1 MRSIFPYIFIAL
13 SIGLFM
19 VFVRPMYKDISLLR
33 GDVTAYNLALAH
45 STDLQKVR
53 DDLASKYSN
62 ITGANKERL
71 SHFLPNSVDNI
82 QLMLELEKMASAR
95 GMILK
100 NITFA
105 PPSSI
110 DDTSSGVAGYGTFD
124 MQFRTQASYET
135 FSLFLKDL
143 EHNLRQIDVKGISFS
158 VSDASKQVG
167 LPQDTYEFSLKI
179 KTYWLK
185 Y

>member
-1 MRSIFPYIFIAL
+1 MKSIFPYIFIAL
-13 SIGLFM
+13 SVGLFL
-19 VFVRPMYKDISLLR
+19 VFVRPIYKDIKLLR
-33 GDVTAYNLALAH
+33 EDVTAYNLALTH

-62 ITGANKERL
+62 ITPANKERL
-71 SHFLPNSVDNI
+71 AHFLPNSVDNI

-95 GMILK
+95 GMTLK

-105 PPSSI
+105 PPQGEES
-110 DDTSSGVAGYGTFD
+110 TVGANKYGTFD
-124 MQFRTQASYET
+124 LQFRTQASYET
-135 FSLFLKDL
+135 FVLFLKDL
-143 EHNLRQIDVKGISFS
+143 ERNLRQIDVQLVTFS
-158 VSDASKQVG
+158 VSDASKQILLDPNV
-167 LPQDTYEFSLKI
+167 YEFTLKI

>member
-13 SIGLFM
+13 SFALFA
-19 VFVRPMYKDISLLR
+19 VFVRPMYNDIKLLR
-33 GDVTAYNLALAH
+33 SDVTAYNLALAH

-62 ITGANKERL
+62 ITPANKERL

-82 QLMLELEKMASAR
+82 QLMLELEKMATLR
-95 GMILK
+95 GITLK

-105 PPSSI
+105 PPAGA
-110 DDTSSGVAGYGTFD
+110 DDPSTASQYGTFD
-124 MQFRTQASYET
+124 MQFRTQATYET
-135 FSLFLKDL
+135 FVLFLKDL

-158 VSDASKQVG
+158 VSDASKQTG
-167 LPQDTYEFSLKI
+167 LEQNIYEFSLKI

>member
-13 SIGLFM
+13 SIGLFL
-19 VFVRPMYKDISLLR
+19 VFVRPMYNDIKLLR
-33 GDVTAYNLALAH
+33 DDITAYNLALAH

-62 ITGANKERL
+62 ITPANKERL

-82 QLMLELEKMASAR
+82 QLMLELEKIASLH
-95 GMILK
+95 GMTLK

-105 PPSSI
+105 PPSSSE
-110 DDTSSGVAGYGTFD
+110 DTSLGDTYGTFD
-124 MQFRTQASYET
+124 LQFRTQASYET

-158 VSDASKQVG
+158 ASDASKQIG
-167 LPQDTYEFSLKI
+167 LEQNVYEYSLKI